1 VSESLT
7 RDEVGIVD
15 LFHGFMDVENLD
27 SYNNLTGKPPSE
39 SLICVVG
46 IIDLLQLRSSF
57 PFWYCDFT
65 EGAINVDGSLSGIS
79 GSLFGAKFLFYIF
92 CLNVCTFVGYSCI
105 RIFPIHIHSDL
116 ATIYPF
122 GSVSVNGKLS
132 ILFAQHNEQ
141 TELNEIFT
149 RNGTII

>member
-1 VSESLT
+1 MCGGYHRFVSVTILISLT
-7 RDEVGIVD
+7 A
-15 LFHGFMDVENLD
+15 
-27 SYNNLTGKPPSE
+27 
-39 SLICVVG
+39 
-46 IIDLLQLRSSF
+46 
-57 PFWYCDFT
+57 FWYCDFT

-116 ATIYPF
+116 ATIYSF
-122 GSVSVNGKLS
+122 GSVYVKGKLL

-141 TELNEIFT
+141 MELNEMFT
-149 RNGTII
+149 RNGMIIGKCNWLE

>member
-1 VSESLT
+1 VYIT

-92 CLNVCTFVGYSCI
+92 CLANKILNLPFTETDPNGYIVARSEWMCIGKI
-105 RIFPIHIHSDL
+105 RIH
-116 ATIYPF
+116 
-122 GSVSVNGKLS
+122 
-132 ILFAQHNEQ
+132 E
-141 TELNEIFT
+141 
-149 RNGTII
+149 